1 MALGWLLIGLTPLV
15 GPIPGP
21 GGIIVFAAGATLLIR
36 NSIWAKRHYV
46 RTKRRWPKLGRA
58 ADKAMR
64 RKPAPRPVLEPAAG
78 ALGKAESIDFSKRL
92 P

>member
-1 MALGWLLIGLTPLV
+1 MARKPQSRWRLCWLALGWLLIGLTPLV

-21 GGIIVFAAGATLLIR
+21 GGVIVFAAGATLLIR
-36 NSIWAKRHYV
+36 NSTWAKRHYV

-64 RKPAPRPVLEPAAG
+64 RGKKPAQA
-78 ALGKAESIDFSKRL
+78 ID
-92 P
+92 